1 MTDLQR
7 CQQAAP
13 APACPEKGAALQLT
27 PHHLE
32 LIREAAQA
40 LHRATDLSTTAAERV
55 ASLPAWQAAAERLAV
70 ALVSRLEVIEEAEN
84 DRPH

>member
-1 MTDLQR
+1 MTDQKR
-7 CQQAAP
+7 CLLAATASP
-13 APACPEKGAALQLT
+13 CPEKGAALLL

-40 LHRATDLSTTAAERV
+40 LHRAADLSTTAAERV
-55 ASLPAWQAAAERLAV
+55 ASLPAWQAAAERLAI
-70 ALVSRLEVIEEAEN
+70 ALVSHLETTKEAAN